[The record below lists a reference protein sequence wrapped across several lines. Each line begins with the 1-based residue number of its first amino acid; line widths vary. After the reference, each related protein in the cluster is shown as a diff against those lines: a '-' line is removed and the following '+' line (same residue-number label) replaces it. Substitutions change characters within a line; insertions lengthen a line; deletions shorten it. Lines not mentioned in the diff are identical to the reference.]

1 MLKRSVAVLA
11 TATLAAMALPG
22 IAAARGG
29 VQVQW
34 AQCPDDT
41 VLQCAAIVVPLDHA
55 RPKGPTITLRA
66 TKLPAGDQRNKI
78 GTLFINNGGPGG
90 SAADFTPVAAQL
102 LGAKVTA
109 RYDIVGVDPR
119 GIGGSRNCVT
129 DGCGSAPLTCSPTPG
144 GPAEVAK
151 PVEPFPATAEDVPG
165 FLAYADYLR
174 ALCAT
179 GSNPVIRHMSTA
191 DTVRDLELIRQAVG
205 DSAFSFYGLSYGSVV
220 GATYAAMYPDRIRNL
235 IVDSVVDPV
244 QWSTGKGRDSRF
256 LVTTRINSADGAWE
270 ALTSALA
277 ECDRVGPSR
286 CAASGSARAKWTAV
300 VERAKQGPL
309 QTAEGPLT
317 YPNLISLA
325 HSALTI
331 PEGYPLLMDLLQQL
345 HQSGTARAAA
355 APSLSALKEVAAKT
369 KAQQVRPAFE
379 GVACGETN
387 NPTDRDAATRSAA
400 HANRTAPD
408 FGPLW
413 AWLSAVC
420 GNWPAHSPGAFQG
433 PWRVRTSA
441 PLLIVNN
448 THDPSTP
455 ISGARALHRLMP
467 NSALLPVSAYGHG
480 AVGISCVGKTYEKYL
495 LDGILPT
502 GGCKADTPLFP

>member
-22 IAAARGG
+22 IAAAERG
-29 VQVQW
+29 VQVRW

-66 TKLPAGDQRNKI
+66 TKLPASDQSRKI

-90 SAADFTPVAAQL
+90 SAADFTLTAAAL
-102 LGAKVTA
+102 LGTKVTA
-109 RYDIVGVDPR
+109 RYDVVGVDPR
-119 GIGGSRNCVT
+119 GIAGSRNCVT
-129 DGCGSAPLTCSPTPG
+129 AGCGSEPITCAPTPG
-144 GPAEVAK
+144 GPTEVAK
-151 PVEPFPATAEDVPG
+151 PVEPFPASPEELRG
-165 FLAYADYLR
+165 HLAYADYLR

-179 GSNPVIRHMSTA
+179 GANPIIGHMSTA
-191 DTVRDLELIRQAVG
+191 DTVRDLELVRRAVG
-205 DSAFSFYGLSYGSVV
+205 DSAFSFYGLSYGSIV
-220 GATYAAMYPDRIRNL
+220 GATYAALYPNRIRNM

-244 QWSTGKGRDSRF
+244 QWSTGKGADSRY
-256 LVTTRINSADGAWE
+256 LVTARINSADGAWE

-286 CAASGSARAKWTAV
+286 CAASGSALHKWTTV

-309 QTAEGPLT
+309 TTAEGPLT
-317 YPNLISLA
+317 YQTLVSLA
-325 HSALTI
+325 HSALTAADF
-331 PEGYPLLMDLLQQL
+331 YPLLTNLIEELYQ
-345 HQSGTARAAA
+345 GITARKAVA
-355 APSLSALKEVAAKT
+355 APSLAALRSKAAP
-369 KAQQVRPAFE
+369 VSPFFE
-379 GVACGETN
+379 GVACGETD

-400 HANRTAPD
+400 WTNRTAPD

-413 AWLSAVC
+413 SWLGAIC

-441 PLLIVNN
+441 PLLIVSN

-467 NSALLPVSAYGHG
+467 NSALLPVSNYGHG
-480 AVGISCVGKTYEKYL
+480 AIGISCVGKTYERYL
-495 LDGILPT
+495 LNGVLPT
-502 GGCKADTPLFP
+502 TGCKADKPLFP